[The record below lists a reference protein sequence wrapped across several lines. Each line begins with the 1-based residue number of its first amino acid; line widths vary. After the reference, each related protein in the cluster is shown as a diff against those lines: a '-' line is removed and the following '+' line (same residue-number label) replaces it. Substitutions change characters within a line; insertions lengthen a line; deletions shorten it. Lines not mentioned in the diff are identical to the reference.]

1 MVENPRMAASQGAPL
16 WDFWKPCLAEFCTV
30 CCQLSS
36 REAHRG
42 PALQRFDPCHRTL
55 QFTRAGSYYSRSAR
69 LLIFF
74 NIADHRDRLRPCSAT
89 DLAALQ
95 YNRERFR
102 GSWRHRRCV
111 FRWWETV
118 VHLVFCLW
126 DAQRLFPNGNRW
138 TKGCVLDGGV
148 NCKVAILSSE
158 CL

>member
-42 PALQRFDPCHRTL
+42 LALQRFDPCHRTL

-69 LLIFF
+69 LLIFL
-74 NIADHRDRLRPCSAT
+74 NIADHRDRLRPCSAA

-102 GSWRHRRCV
+102 GSWRHRCCI

-118 VHLVFCLW
+118 IHSSCLLLMGCTAVVSKRQQM
-126 DAQRLFPNGNRW
+126 DKGLRIGRW
-138 TKGCVLDGGV
+138 GQLQGCNL
-148 NCKVAILSSE
+148 IL
-158 CL
+158 